1 VADLGNSDF
10 GENAVGEEAMERRI
24 GHVLLACFLLCSV
37 CSASGRAPPRGEG
50 PVVKIDS
57 GVVEGTHSPDNP
69 KLVFFR
75 GIPYAAPPVGALRWK
90 PPQLPARWHGARK
103 ADELSAACPQT
114 DFMDQIR
121 RRMSNLLGGDPSL
134 VKLVGRTSED
144 CLYLNVMTTGLHNKN
159 PQPVMVWIHGGG
171 GVMGRGDDDGATLAP
186 KGVVVVTINY
196 RLGVFG
202 WFSHPALTAESPH
215 QSSGNYGLLDQIA
228 ALQWVRR
235 NIAKFGGDPANVT
248 IFGHSSGGEYVGC
261 LMLSPLARGLFQRA
275 IMQSGVPLDL
285 HPSVHHPGDEVESAQ
300 NHGVEFAHKL
310 GAGEGSEG
318 IKKLR
323 SASADDLFKAAA
335 DGGFDAVVDG
345 WVLPEQP
352 LVMFAR
358 HEQADVPVIV
368 GATAREFSNLA
379 GPGERTPEMFRNWV
393 QKSYAPIADDV
404 LSTYVI
410 PTPADAR
417 ETFVRAATDLEMIAP
432 ARWAAQA
439 MHGMKSKA
447 YLYEVTWA
455 FPSQGGQQLG
465 AFHGTDP
472 LLMFDSF
479 PVPRDAA
486 GDALAEA
493 LRDYWI
499 QFARM
504 GDPNIQGLPKWPPY
518 DAATASYL
526 ELGAKIRPGA
536 RLHQDAFALVDRLY
550 TTRLSRIRP

>member
-1 VADLGNSDF
+1 M
-10 GENAVGEEAMERRI
+10 GEEAVERRI
-24 GHVLLACFLLCSV
+24 NHVLLAGFLLCSV
-37 CSASGRAPPRGEG
+37 CTASGHAPRRTEG
-50 PVVKIDS
+50 LVVKIDS
-57 GVVEGTHSPDNP
+57 GVLEGTHSPGNP
-69 KLVFFR
+69 QLLFFR
-75 GIPYAAPPVGALRWK
+75 GIPYAAPPVGELRWK
-90 PPQLPARWHGARK
+90 PPQPPARWHAARK

-114 DFMDQIR
+114 DFLYRAIQR
-121 RRMSNLLGGDPSL
+121 TVSTVGGDQSL
-134 VKLVGRTSED
+134 VKPVGRTSED

-159 PQPVMVWIHGGG
+159 PQPVMLWIHGGG
-171 GVMGRGDDDGATLAP
+171 GVNGRGEDDGATLAT

-202 WFSHPALTAESPH
+202 WLSHPALTAESRH

-285 HPSVHHPGDEVESAQ
+285 HPSVHHPGGEVESAQ
-300 NHGVEFAHKL
+300 NHGVEFAHKV
-310 GAGEGSEG
+310 GAGDGSEG

-335 DGGFDAVVDG
+335 DDGFDAVVDG

-368 GATAREFSNLA
+368 GSTAREFSNLI
-379 GPGERTPEMFRNWV
+379 GPQERTPEMFRDWV
-393 QKSYAPIADDV
+393 RKSYAPVANDV
-404 LSTYVI
+404 LPMYVI

-417 ETFVRAATDLEMIAP
+417 EAFIRAATDLEMIAP

-439 MHGMKSKA
+439 MQGMKSNA

-455 FPSQGGQQLG
+455 FPSHGGQQLG
-465 AFHGTDP
+465 AFHGMDP
-472 LLMFDSF
+472 WLMFDSP
-479 PVPRDAA
+479 PVPRDAT
-486 GDALAEA
+486 GDILAEA

-499 QFARM
+499 QFART

-526 ELGAKIRPGA
+526 ELGAKISPAA

-550 TTRLSRIRP
+550 TTRLSWIRP

>member
-1 VADLGNSDF
+1 
-10 GENAVGEEAMERRI
+10 MEHRI
-24 GHVLLACFLLCSV
+24 GHVLLACFLLCGV
-37 CSASGRAPPRGEG
+37 CTAFDRAHRRTEG

-57 GVVEGTHSPDNP
+57 GILEGTHSPDNS

-75 GIPYAAPPVGALRWK
+75 GIPYAAPPVGELRWK
-90 PPQLPARWHGARK
+90 PPHLPARWHSTRK

-121 RRMSNLLGGDPSL
+121 RRILSIVGGDQSL
-134 VKLVGRTSED
+134 VKPMGRTSED
-144 CLYLNVMTTGLHNKN
+144 CLYLNVMTTGLHNKT

-171 GVMGRGDDDGATLAP
+171 GVIGRGDDDGATLAS

-202 WFSHPALTAESPH
+202 WLSHPALTVESPH

-261 LMLSPLARGLFQRA
+261 LMVSPLTRGLFQRA

-285 HPSVHHPGDEVESAQ
+285 RPSVHHPGGGVESAQ
-300 NHGVEFAHKL
+300 NHGVEFARKL
-310 GAGEGSEG
+310 GAGDNTAE

-323 SASADDLFKAAA
+323 SISADDLLRASA

-352 LVMFAR
+352 LAVFAR

-368 GATAREFSNLA
+368 GSTAREFSNLI
-379 GPGERTPEMFRNWV
+379 GPQERTPEMFRDWA
-393 QKSYAPIADDV
+393 QKSYAPIADDI
-404 LSTYVI
+404 LPMYVI

-417 ETFVRAATDLEMIAP
+417 EAFIRARTDLEMTAP

-439 MHGMKSKA
+439 MQGMKSNA

-465 AFHGTDP
+465 AFHGMDP
-472 LLMFDSF
+472 LLMFDSP
-479 PVPRDAA
+479 PVPRDAT
-486 GDALAEA
+486 GDVLAEA

-499 QFARM
+499 QFART
-504 GDPNIQGLPKWPPY
+504 GNPNIQGLPKWPPY
-518 DAATASYL
+518 DAATASCL
-526 ELGAKIRPGA
+526 ELGAKIRPAA

-550 TTRLSRIRP
+550 TTRLSWIRP

>member
-1 VADLGNSDF
+1 
-10 GENAVGEEAMERRI
+10 VGEEAVERRI
-24 GHVLLACFLLCSV
+24 DHVLLACFLLCSV
-37 CSASGRAPPRGEG
+37 CTASGHAPRRTEG
-50 PVVKIDS
+50 LVVKIDS
-57 GVVEGTHSPDNP
+57 GVVEGTHSPGNP
-69 KLVFFR
+69 QLLFFR
-75 GIPYAAPPVGALRWK
+75 GIPYAAPPVGELRWK
-90 PPQLPARWHGARK
+90 PPQPPARWHAARK

-114 DFMDQIR
+114 DFLYRAIQR
-121 RRMSNLLGGDPSL
+121 TVSTVGGDQSL
-134 VKLVGRTSED
+134 VKPVGRTSED

-159 PQPVMVWIHGGG
+159 PQPVMLWIHGGG
-171 GVMGRGDDDGATLAP
+171 GVNGRGEDDGATLAT

-202 WFSHPALTAESPH
+202 WLSHPALTAESRH

-285 HPSVHHPGDEVESAQ
+285 HPSVHHPGGEVESAQ

-310 GAGEGSEG
+310 RAEDGSEG

-323 SASADDLFKAAA
+323 SASTDDLFKAAA

-368 GATAREFSNLA
+368 GSTAREFSNLI
-379 GPGERTPEMFRNWV
+379 GPEERTPEMFRDWV
-393 QKSYAPIADDV
+393 RKSYAPVANDV
-404 LSTYVI
+404 LPMYVI

-417 ETFVRAATDLEMIAP
+417 EAFIRAATDLEMIAP

-439 MHGMKSKA
+439 MQGMKSNA

-465 AFHGTDP
+465 AFHGMDP
-472 LLMFDSF
+472 LLMFESP

-486 GDALAEA
+486 GDVLAEA

-499 QFARM
+499 QFAST

-518 DAATASYL
+518 DAAAASYL
-526 ELGAKIRPGA
+526 ELGTKIRPAA

-550 TTRLSRIRP
+550 TIRLSSIRP